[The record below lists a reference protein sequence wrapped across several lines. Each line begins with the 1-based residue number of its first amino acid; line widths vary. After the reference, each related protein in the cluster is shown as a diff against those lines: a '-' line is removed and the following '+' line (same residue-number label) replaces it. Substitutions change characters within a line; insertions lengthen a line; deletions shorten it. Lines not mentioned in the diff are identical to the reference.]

1 MTLDLIRRPC
11 PSAACFPV
19 METSSLGLGLPF
31 DMARQQYANAVQMGI
46 IESSMIESAK
56 FARTLAILEKITL
69 GPWARH
75 V

>member
-1 MTLDLIRRPC
+1 MKLALKRRRC
-11 PSAACFPV
+11 QSASFFPV
-19 METSSLGLGLPF
+19 LEVPKLGLGLPF
-31 DMARQQYANAVQMGI
+31 DIARQQYANAAQMGI

-56 FARTLAILEKITL
+56 FARTLAILEKFTL